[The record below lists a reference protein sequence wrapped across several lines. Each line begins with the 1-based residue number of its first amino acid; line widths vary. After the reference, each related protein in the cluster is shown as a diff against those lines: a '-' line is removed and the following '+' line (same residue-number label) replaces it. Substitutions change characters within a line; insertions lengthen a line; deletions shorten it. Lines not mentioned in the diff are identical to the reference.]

1 MKPYLASEIKS
12 GKRLNPK
19 PRPAPRVYQR
29 QHDLLDEDKDQPHEF
44 LMFVVACFV
53 SITFATLC
61 VAIA

>member
-1 MKPYLASEIKS
+1 MKPYLPSEIKS

-29 QHDLLDEDKDQPHEF
+29 QHHLDDDDTDRPHEF
-44 LMFVVACFV
+44 LMVIAACFA
-53 SITFATLC
+53 SLTFATLC